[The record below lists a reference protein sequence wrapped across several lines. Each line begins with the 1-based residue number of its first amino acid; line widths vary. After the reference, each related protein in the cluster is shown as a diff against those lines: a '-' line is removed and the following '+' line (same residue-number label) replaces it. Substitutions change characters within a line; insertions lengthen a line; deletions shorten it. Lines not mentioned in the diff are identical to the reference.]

1 MFTNIGGNIRTLR
14 QRRGYSQE
22 KLSELAGIN
31 AKYLGEIE
39 RGEKNPTASV
49 IYKLASALRVSMC
62 AFFPMDICPLVNH
75 KPAADILEPFPSRQ
89 ENPE

>member
-22 KLSELAGIN
+22 KLSEMAEIN

-39 RGEKNPTASV
+39 RGEKNPTALV

-62 AFFPMDICPLVNH
+62 EFFPMDICPLVNH
-75 KPAADILEPFPSRQ
+75 KPVSEVLDLFADRH

>member
-1 MFTNIGGNIRTLR
+1 MLSSIGDNIRSLR
-14 QRRGYSQE
+14 HKRGYSQE

-62 AFFPMDICPLVNH
+62 AFFPMDICPLINH
-75 KPAADILEPFPSRQ
+75 KPVSDILELFPSHQ
-89 ENPE
+89 ENLE